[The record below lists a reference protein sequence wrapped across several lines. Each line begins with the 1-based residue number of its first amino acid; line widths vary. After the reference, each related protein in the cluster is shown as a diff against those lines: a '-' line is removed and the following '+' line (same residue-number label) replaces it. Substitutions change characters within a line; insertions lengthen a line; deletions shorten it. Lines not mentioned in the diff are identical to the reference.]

1 MAAYT
6 AAALITYNT
15 VGAVMKEE
23 YLVDLA
29 LEYKYNFVKK
39 NLPDSEVEVILDR
52 LCEERFGS
60 RHALRSEQAG

>member
-1 MAAYT
+1 
-6 AAALITYNT
+6 
-15 VGAVMKEE
+15 MKEE